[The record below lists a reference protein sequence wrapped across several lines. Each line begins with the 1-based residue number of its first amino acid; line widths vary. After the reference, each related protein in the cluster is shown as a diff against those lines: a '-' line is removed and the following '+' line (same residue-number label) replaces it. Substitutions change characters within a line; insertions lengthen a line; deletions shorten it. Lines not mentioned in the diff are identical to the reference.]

1 MRLAA
6 YQRALPDIL
15 GVIAG
20 GQSGNALDQ
29 AISRAGIEGDSA
41 LQTAFAIFKCVDELR
56 RGDWLAVSVR
66 ANRAIDAARGTTFP
80 YLRQT
85 CELFRAVARLLM
97 GDDSYL
103 IDMATKP
110 DKGQSVPRD
119 LARLIVGTC
128 RGEQLFGRV
137 KNPRSA
143 EIPQKSLKL
152 TMLSR
157 SSLSRDALW
166 LVQVLANDCGELSTL
181 LRLQLPASWKH
192 ALNRANFGTEGT
204 DAQDNP
210 RSRKAT
216 AQEMRPRTNTADP
229 EVLRTGAAGS
239 AGSTQ
244 AADVR
249 TAALRTDEL
258 LGTSAVLQRH
268 TVYLSMLGGFTAM
281 LDGKT
286 VAQERLRSRRCGEVL
301 ALLCIAPKHA
311 MRRVQLVEI
320 LWPTLDFR
328 SGNQR
333 LYEALSVGRK
343 ALGSGRYS
351 GYDPFVVSK
360 GKGMVALNPDCVTC
374 DIDLFQRA
382 ATEATKKEGIH
393 EMVVEQASTARTLYG
408 GDLDSAILH
417 DIDEALQFKEHLR
430 YIFATAMVA
439 GARAAM
445 ATERQQLAV
454 QFAQDACVACR
465 TREDAA
471 AALME
476 ALCLANRTLE
486 AREAYEQFCSRLISL
501 TGMPPSRG
509 LRDLAARLFPSDTP
523 E

>member
-1 MRLAA
+1 M
-6 YQRALPDIL
+6 
-15 GVIAG
+15 
-20 GQSGNALDQ
+20 
-29 AISRAGIEGDSA
+29 
-41 LQTAFAIFKCVDELR
+41 
-56 RGDWLAVSVR
+56 
-66 ANRAIDAARGTTFP
+66 
-80 YLRQT
+80 
-85 CELFRAVARLLM
+85 
-97 GDDSYL
+97 
-103 IDMATKP
+103 
-110 DKGQSVPRD
+110 
-119 LARLIVGTC
+119 
-128 RGEQLFGRV
+128 
-137 KNPRSA
+137 
-143 EIPQKSLKL
+143 
-152 TMLSR
+152 
-157 SSLSRDALW
+157 
-166 LVQVLANDCGELSTL
+166 
-181 LRLQLPASWKH
+181 
-192 ALNRANFGTEGT
+192 
-204 DAQDNP
+204 
-210 RSRKAT
+210 
-216 AQEMRPRTNTADP
+216 
-229 EVLRTGAAGS
+229 
-239 AGSTQ
+239 
-244 AADVR
+244 
-249 TAALRTDEL
+249 RTDEL

>member
-1 MRLAA
+1 
-6 YQRALPDIL
+6 
-15 GVIAG
+15 
-20 GQSGNALDQ
+20 
-29 AISRAGIEGDSA
+29 
-41 LQTAFAIFKCVDELR
+41 
-56 RGDWLAVSVR
+56 
-66 ANRAIDAARGTTFP
+66 
-80 YLRQT
+80 
-85 CELFRAVARLLM
+85 
-97 GDDSYL
+97 
-103 IDMATKP
+103 
-110 DKGQSVPRD
+110 
-119 LARLIVGTC
+119 
-128 RGEQLFGRV
+128 
-137 KNPRSA
+137 
-143 EIPQKSLKL
+143 
-152 TMLSR
+152 
-157 SSLSRDALW
+157 
-166 LVQVLANDCGELSTL
+166 
-181 LRLQLPASWKH
+181 
-192 ALNRANFGTEGT
+192 
-204 DAQDNP
+204 
-210 RSRKAT
+210 
-216 AQEMRPRTNTADP
+216 MRPRTNTADP

-471 AALME
+471 AALMARGRGGGPDGS
-476 ALCLANRTLE
+476 ALPGEPHPRGARSLRAVLLE
-486 AREAYEQFCSRLISL
+486 AHLADGHAALAWPARPRGAPLPLGYARIKDVILVAY
-501 TGMPPSRG
+501 
-509 LRDLAARLFPSDTP
+509 ARSVHSWTADAIC
-523 E
+523 